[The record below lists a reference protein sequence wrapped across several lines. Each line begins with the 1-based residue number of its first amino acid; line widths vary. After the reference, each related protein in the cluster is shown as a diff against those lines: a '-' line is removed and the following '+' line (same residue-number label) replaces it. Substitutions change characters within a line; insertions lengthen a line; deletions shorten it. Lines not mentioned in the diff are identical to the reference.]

1 MRFEK
6 LTNSKIRI
14 IFSSED
20 MISNN
25 VSVQNFLTDK
35 SISQRILQS
44 ILLEAE
50 KEIGFKTDNSKL
62 LVEALSSDGGF
73 IFTITKLSSYDD
85 LSLVNNSIKIFKFEN
100 FDNFLDLCTYLQN
113 MNITYSKDF
122 SLILYNNSFYL
133 YIFNSDLSI
142 SSSFFNILI
151 EFSDSIKYL
160 AKLDGCLYEYGKII
174 FNKNA
179 ICKGIDI
186 TNKKIQ

>member
-113 MNITYSKDF
+113 MNIM
-122 SLILYNNSFYL
+122 LMVVI
-133 YIFNSDLSI
+133 
-142 SSSFFNILI
+142 
-151 EFSDSIKYL
+151 
-160 AKLDGCLYEYGKII
+160 AVKI
-174 FNKNA
+174 
-179 ICKGIDI
+179 
-186 TNKKIQ
+186 

>member
-151 EFSDSIKYL
+151 EFSDSIKYS